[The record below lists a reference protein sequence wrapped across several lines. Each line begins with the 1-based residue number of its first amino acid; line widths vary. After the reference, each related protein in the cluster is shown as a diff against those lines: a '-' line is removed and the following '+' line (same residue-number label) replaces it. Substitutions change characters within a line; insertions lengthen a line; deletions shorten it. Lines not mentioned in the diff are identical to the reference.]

1 MVECSAE
8 GTCDRSSGECSCSG
22 LFEGAACERLR
33 CPADP
38 SGLTPSCSGHGQC
51 LTMAKLADEAV
62 ERCDD
67 EYCHYGDKTDVTY
80 GATPNKAATW
90 DHNMVQVS

>member
-51 LTMAKLADEAV
+51 LTMAKLADSQM
-62 ERCDD
+62 ERSAQKKYDLQRSL
-67 EYCHYGDKTDVTY
+67 KTHLGT
-80 GATPNKAATW
+80 
-90 DHNMVQVS
+90 